1 MQRTDM
7 VAAAMAAAWERIKL
21 GEKQAAMAE
30 MEREAFAALARQS
43 GRSSEQ
49 KRGRVSFCGSQPSR
63 TE

>member
-49 KRGRVSFCGSQPSR
+49 KRG
-63 TE
+63 